1 MRLSYVLFVAAA
13 ALVGTLDATS
23 AASGATLSK
32 LSTAN
37 AENIG
42 GGHRFLRKHKVEDDD
57 TGVDED
63 EEEEEER
70 GWLASKTVMAK
81 FAVAHTTN
89 NMGEMQKILREV
101 QDSATIKYLYTW
113 VKPMLTRHFTD
124 YDEAMGPEKF
134 QLMIANAEGLSD
146 DLTGMLTAAYSKY
159 YAATYLR

>member
-42 GGHRFLRKHKVEDDD
+42 GGHRFLRKHEVVEDDD
-57 TGVDED
+57 TGVD
-63 EEEEEER
+63 EEEEER

-113 VKPMLTRHFTD
+113 VKPMLTRHFPD
-124 YDEAMGPEKF
+124 YDEAMGPERF

-159 YAATYLR
+159 YAATYLK